1 MKPRNKIKKMT
12 SAGFK
17 KMYMANTVNET
28 AALLGCSR
36 GNVLYHAKKQGIT
49 GIKKS
54 GCVRKVGIGN
64 RLKARP

>member
-1 MKPRNKIKKMT
+1 MKPRNKI
-12 SAGFK
+12 K

-64 RLKARP
+64 RLKVRP